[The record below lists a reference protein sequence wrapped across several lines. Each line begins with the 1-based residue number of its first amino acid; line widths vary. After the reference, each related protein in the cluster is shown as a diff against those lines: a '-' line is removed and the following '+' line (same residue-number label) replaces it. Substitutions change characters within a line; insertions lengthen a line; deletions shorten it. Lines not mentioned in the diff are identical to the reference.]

1 MYVSKYL
8 YLERIS
14 VSQEGVFLTITLTRP
29 LQGTLKSEK
38 KSTISSSSEQAH
50 ADQLDFLDELKN

>member
-14 VSQEGVFLTITLTRP
+14 VSQEGVFLTIALTRP
-29 LQGTLKSEK
+29 LEGTLKSKK
-38 KSTISSSSEQAH
+38 KSTIHRAQSE
-50 ADQLDFLDELKN
+50 LTRISLTSLTN